1 MSKKTIV
8 KCFVDAAMFVL
19 FLLLMGEFL
28 LKEAHLWIGIAVAFL
43 FILHTALNYKWYKA
57 LFKGKYSTMR
67 IVQTVVNFLLL
78 VNLIICI
85 VSGVLVLPDVF
96 IGYEINVKI
105 HLITSAWT
113 FILMSVHLGLH
124 WSIFVGIAS
133 KGDLPDGLKTA
144 LKWVFRIILCVIV
157 LYGIYIFVERRF
169 WEEMLLLIDYQKE
182 YDYSKT
188 PLVYIVESI
197 ALSVVFVSITYYIK
211 KIFLKIWQKKEAIK

>member
-8 KCFVDAAMFVL
+8 KCCVDAAMFVL
-19 FLLLMGEFL
+19 FLLLMSEFL
-28 LKEAHLWIGIAVAFL
+28 LKDAHLWIGIAAAFL

-57 LFKGKYSTMR
+57 LFKGKYSAMR
-67 IVQTVVNFLLL
+67 IVQTAVNFLLL

-133 KGDLPDGLKTA
+133 KSDLPNGLKNA
-144 LKWVFRIILCVIV
+144 FKWIFRIILCVIV
-157 LYGIYIFVERRF
+157 LYGVHIFVERRF
-169 WEEMLLLIDYQKE
+169 WEEMFLLIDYQKE
-182 YDYSKT
+182 YDYSKS
-188 PLVYIVESI
+188 PLVYVVESI
-197 ALSVVFVSITYYIK
+197 ALSTVFVSITYYVK
-211 KIFLKIWQKKEAIK
+211 KIFLTLRQKKEAK

>member
-8 KCFVDAAMFVL
+8 KCCVDAAMFVL

-105 HLITSAWT
+105 HLITSTWT